1 MVGSEVRF
9 FTRLQTNK
17 KNITMYNINN
27 PSNWSWSKAF
37 DEMNQTVNQAE
48 LTQQCINHVL
58 NYPGEAN
65 GVFMTLNKTQQDD
78 VYELLNQIL

>member
-1 MVGSEVRF
+1 
-9 FTRLQTNK
+9 
-17 KNITMYNINN
+17 MYNVNN

-37 DEMNQTVNQAE
+37 DEMNKTVNQAE

-65 GVFMTLNKTQQDD
+65 GVFMSLTKTQQDD
-78 VYELLNQIL
+78 VYEILPQIL

>member
-1 MVGSEVRF
+1 
-9 FTRLQTNK
+9 
-17 KNITMYNINN
+17 MYNVNN

-37 DEMNQTVNQAE
+37 DEMNKTVNQAE

-65 GVFMTLNKTQQDD
+65 GVWMSLNKTQQDD
-78 VYELLNQIL
+78 VYELLNEIL

>member
-1 MVGSEVRF
+1 
-9 FTRLQTNK
+9 
-17 KNITMYNINN
+17 MYNPNN

-37 DEMNQTVNQAE
+37 DEMEKTVNQAE

-78 VYELLNQIL
+78 VYELLNEIL

>member
-1 MVGSEVRF
+1 
-9 FTRLQTNK
+9 
-17 KNITMYNINN
+17 MYNTNN
-27 PSNWSWSKAF
+27 PSNWSWSKAI
-37 DEMNQTVNQAE
+37 DEIEKTVNQAE

-65 GVFMTLNKTQQDD
+65 GVYMSLTKTQQDD

>member
-1 MVGSEVRF
+1 
-9 FTRLQTNK
+9 
-17 KNITMYNINN
+17 MYNPNN

-37 DEMNQTVNQAE
+37 DEMEKTVNQAE

>member
-1 MVGSEVRF
+1 
-9 FTRLQTNK
+9 
-17 KNITMYNINN
+17 MYNVNN

-37 DEMNQTVNQAE
+37 DEMEKTVNQAE

-65 GVFMTLNKTQQDD
+65 GVFMTLSKSQQDD
-78 VYELLNQIL
+78 VYELLNQVLRII

>member
-1 MVGSEVRF
+1 
-9 FTRLQTNK
+9 
-17 KNITMYNINN
+17 MYNVNN

-37 DEMNQTVNQAE
+37 DEMNKTVNQAE

-58 NYPGEAN
+58 NYVGEAN
-65 GVFMTLNKTQQDD
+65 GVFMTLSKSQQDD